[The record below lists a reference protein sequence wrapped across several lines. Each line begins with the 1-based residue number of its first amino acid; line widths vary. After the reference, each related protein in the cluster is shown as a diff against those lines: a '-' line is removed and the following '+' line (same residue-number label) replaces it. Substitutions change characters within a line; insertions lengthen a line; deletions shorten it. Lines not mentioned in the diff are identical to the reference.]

1 MFIVKGK
8 LKLSSSADIEA
19 GSAEVLEDTA
29 VVAVEASEEAS
40 EEALEEASEDA
51 GISASEMLMRVLKLK
66 RCKIHNNSK
75 TNLIKL

>member
-29 VVAVEASEEAS
+29 VVSVEASEEAS
-40 EEALEEASEDA
+40 EEATEDA
-51 GISASEMLMRVLKLK
+51 DISENEMLMRLLKVE
-66 RCKIHNNSK
+66 RCK
-75 TNLIKL
+75 L